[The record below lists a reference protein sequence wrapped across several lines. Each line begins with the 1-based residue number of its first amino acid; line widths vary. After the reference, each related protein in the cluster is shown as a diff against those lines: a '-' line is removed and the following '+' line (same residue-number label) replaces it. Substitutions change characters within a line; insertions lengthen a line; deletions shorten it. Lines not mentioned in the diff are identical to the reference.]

1 MVQHIQ
7 SPHARDEIK
16 WIKYATYFRDGHA
29 PAPNY
34 TSHTEGQRVEEVEV
48 ATAVADMAVAVA
60 ARLAVAIIY
69 NTGGGG
75 DRCNGGD
82 DSGNGGGGGGDGSLT
97 WRMGTTPLC
106 CPRARRAPRARPAH
120 ADYVGSAV

>member
-1 MVQHIQ
+1 MDTHIHRWQTFLSIMVQHIQ

-16 WIKYATYFRDGHA
+16 LIKYATYFRDGHA

-60 ARLAVAIIY
+60 ARLAVAMII
-69 NTGGGG
+69 
-75 DRCNGGD
+75 
-82 DSGNGGGGGGDGSLT
+82 LAVV
-97 WRMGTTPLC
+97 TTVATVATTAAKAEVEEATARSHGAWAPL
-106 CPRARRAPRARPAH
+106 H
-120 ADYVGSAV
+120 